1 MTDTVQNYVGG
12 GWRASSGSQTLAIR
26 NPASGEEIGR
36 VPLSTHA
43 DVDAAVQAAKAA
55 FPKWRA
61 TPAPERARVLFRL
74 KMLLE
79 EHKEELA
86 VQLTKEH
93 GKIVAETRGEVQ
105 RGIENV
111 EHACGIPTLM
121 MGETLEDICA
131 SASTCETMAAA
142 PGRLRG

>member
-1 MTDTVQNYVGG
+1 MTATVQNYVGG
-12 GWRASSGSQTLAIR
+12 GWRESSATDTLPLM

-36 VPLSTHA
+36 VPLSSGA

-55 FPKWRA
+55 FPAWRA
-61 TPAPERARVLFRL
+61 TPAPARARVLFRL

-86 VQLTKEH
+86 KQLTIEH
-93 GKIVAETRGEVQ
+93 GKIIAETRGEVQ

-111 EHACGIPTLM
+111 EHA
-121 MGETLEDICA
+121 
-131 SASTCETMAAA
+131 
-142 PGRLRG
+142 